1 MPIYEY
7 RCHDCGKRS
16 SMLMLSLHTA
26 TPPQCTHCKSTKV
39 DRIMS
44 RFAAPKSE
52 EARLESLADPSKLG
66 DVDENDPQ
74 SMARFMKKM
83 GKEMGEDFGDD
94 FDQALEESEAGDPA
108 AGDPAADSTE
118 SGSTELD

>member
-7 RCHDCGKRS
+7 RCRDCGKRS
-16 SMLMLSLHTA
+16 TVLVLSPQSA
-26 TPPQCTHCKSTKV
+26 TPPQCKQCHSTKV
-39 DRIMS
+39 ERMMS

-52 EARLESLADPSKLG
+52 EARLESLADPSKFG

-83 GKEMGEDFGDD
+83 GKEMGEDFGED
-94 FDQALEESEAGDPA
+94 FDQALEESEAGDQ
-108 AGDPAADSTE
+108 AGDGGIDS
-118 SGSTELD
+118 GKVDFD

>member
-7 RCHDCGKRS
+7 VCQDCRKRS
-16 SMLMLSLHTA
+16 SILVLSLRNTDPA
-26 TPPQCTHCKSTKV
+26 SCRHCGSSKV

-52 EARLESLADPSKLG
+52 EARLESLADPSSLSG
-66 DVDENDPQ
+66 LDENDPQ

-83 GKEMGEDFGDD
+83 GDEMGDDVGEDM
-94 FDQALEESEAGDPA
+94 ESLMDPA
-108 AGDPAADSTE
+108 MNDGETTDVTD
-118 SGSTELD
+118 GL